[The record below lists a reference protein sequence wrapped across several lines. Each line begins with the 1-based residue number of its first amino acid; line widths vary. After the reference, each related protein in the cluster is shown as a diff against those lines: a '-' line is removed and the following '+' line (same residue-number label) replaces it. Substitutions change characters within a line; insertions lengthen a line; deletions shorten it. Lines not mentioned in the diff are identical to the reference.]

1 MTILVSGASGRLG
14 RLILERLIARGVA
27 ASVVIAGARSLGKLE
42 DLRARGIRTV
52 AFDYDDPATLSKGL
66 KGVDRLV
73 LVSVSQPDTP
83 VTQHDAVIRAAAAAE
98 VSALAYTSV
107 YRASESTLPL
117 APIHAAAE
125 RAITATGL
133 PAVILRNNS
142 YTELY
147 LGPVIRAQE
156 TGVITS
162 AAGGGR
168 IAAATRPDFAEAAAV
183 AITDDAYLGRTLELS
198 GDTAFTHA
206 DLAAAAAEIWEREV
220 TYRALS
226 EEQLIAEFST
236 MGLDA
241 KTAKLLAAI
250 DASIAAG
257 YLDSSDRTLSEMIGR
272 PTTSLIDA
280 VRSGL

>member
-27 ASVVIAGARSLGKLE
+27 ASDLIAGARSLGKLE
-42 DLRARGIRTV
+42 DLRARGIRSV

-147 LGPVIRAQE
+147 LGPVIRARE

-162 AAGGGR
+162 AAGGGASPQQR
-168 IAAATRPDFAEAAAV
+168 APTSLRPLPLPSPTTHISVEPLSSRATRHSPTQIWQRQLRKFGSARSR
-183 AITDDAYLGRTLELS
+183 TGRCP
-198 GDTAFTHA
+198 
-206 DLAAAAAEIWEREV
+206 RNN
-220 TYRALS
+220 
-226 EEQLIAEFST
+226 
-236 MGLDA
+236 
-241 KTAKLLAAI
+241 
-250 DASIAAG
+250 
-257 YLDSSDRTLSEMIGR
+257 
-272 PTTSLIDA
+272 
-280 VRSGL
+280 